1 MQHEAK
7 LYTLSL
13 REQRTYA
20 LTALFVLGNIALPQ
34 LCHLAPYGGQMFL
47 PIFFFTLVGAYKYG
61 FTVGLATA
69 VLSPIANSLLFGRPA
84 GAMLPPM
91 LLQSVLLAAVSAAL
105 AHRMGGRVTT
115 AALGITATLCLLAG
129 LLVERTMIPVDHSL
143 LTSLVRAVPGLLLQT
158 FGGYYLIRKL

>member
-13 REQRTYA
+13 REQRTYV

-47 PIFFFTLVGAYKYG
+47 PIFFFTLIGAYKYG

-69 VLSPIANSLLFGRPA
+69 VLSPIANSLLFGSPA

-91 LLQSVLLAAVSAAL
+91 LLQSVLLAVVSAAL
-105 AHRMGGRVTT
+105 ARRSGVCGHRLSARRS
-115 AALGITATLCLLAG
+115 A
-129 LLVERTMIPVDHSL
+129 H
-143 LTSLVRAVPGLLLQT
+143 RA
-158 FGGYYLIRKL
+158 RHDKR

>member
-13 REQRTYA
+13 REQRTYV

-47 PIFFFTLVGAYKYG
+47 PIFFFTLIGAYKYG
-61 FTVGLATA
+61 LTVGLATA

-91 LLQSVLLAAVSAAL
+91 LLQSVLLAVVSAAL
-105 AHRMGGRVTT
+105 ADRVTP
-115 AALGITATLCLLAG
+115 AALACVATGCLLAG
-129 LLVERTMIPVDHSL
+129 LLIERAMISVDHSV
-143 LTSLVRAVPGLLLQT
+143 LTSMVRAVPGLLLQT